1 MFAEVVLATRT
12 IGTGSSSLE
21 LSSIIKKEQKMFF
34 IKIAILVLLLLW
46 CSAVW

>member
-21 LSSIIKKEQKMFF
+21 LSSIIKKEQKNVLYKNCN
-34 IKIAILVLLLLW
+34 IGSVITLV
-46 CSAVW
+46 